1 MKEKDPK
8 KSSIKNL
15 FTKARSFQ
23 QNFVSF
29 LSAKLKYQYSNAG
42 GLIVRTKTSKHAKDD
57 KHACKIFI
65 EKKPEFLSHS
75 ANCAIFKDDLFKIV
89 QNSRKNHLQ
98 I

>member
-29 LSAKLKYQYSNAG
+29 PSAKLKYQYSNAG
-42 GLIVRTKTSKHAKDD
+42 GLILRTKTSKHAKDD
-57 KHACKIFI
+57 KHACKMFI
-65 EKKPEFLSHS
+65 EKKQPNF
-75 ANCAIFKDDLFKIV
+75 
-89 QNSRKNHLQ
+89 
-98 I
+98 